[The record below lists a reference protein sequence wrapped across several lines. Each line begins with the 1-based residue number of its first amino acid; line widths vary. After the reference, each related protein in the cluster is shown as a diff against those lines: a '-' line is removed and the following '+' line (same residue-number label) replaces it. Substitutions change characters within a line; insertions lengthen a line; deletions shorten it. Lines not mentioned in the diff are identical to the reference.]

1 MDIQPFIPYLAIGF
15 AILILARRTQKARR
29 VRSWV
34 VLILLGV
41 LTVAC
46 GFYIFGHVMAGPHV
60 DGLGWLIIA
69 VSLVAGAACGVYAAR
84 HIHLFRDPDT
94 GHPMSRLTV
103 TGLLF
108 IGGLVVVKQA
118 ARHLGLEDPEA
129 HGFGIVSDALFALAM
144 GTVFT
149 RQILML
155 RRVRALPVR
164 VSDGETVAG

>member
-1 MDIQPFIPYLAIGF
+1 MDLKPFIPYLVLGF
-15 AILILARRTQKARR
+15 GVLMLARRTHKARR
-29 VRSWV
+29 VRTPV
-34 VLILLGV
+34 VVALLGLV
-41 LTVAC
+41 TVAA
-46 GFYIFGHVMAGPHV
+46 GFYIFGHAMVGPPV

-84 HIHLFRDPDT
+84 HIHLFRDPET

-108 IGGLVVVKQA
+108 IVGLIVVKQG
-118 ARHLGLEDPEA
+118 ARQLGLEDPQA

-144 GTVFT
+144 GTVFV

-164 VSDGETVAG
+164 VADGEAVG

>member
-1 MDIQPFIPYLAIGF
+1 MDLKPFIPYLIMGF
-15 AILILARRTQKARR
+15 VLLMLARRTQKARR
-29 VRSWV
+29 VRTWG

-41 LTVAC
+41 LTLAI
-46 GFYIFGHVMAGPHV
+46 GFYIFGHVMVGPHV

-69 VSLVAGAACGVYAAR
+69 VSLVAGAGCGIYAAR

-108 IGGLVVVKQA
+108 IVGLVVVKQA

-129 HGFGIVSDALFALAM
+129 HGFGILSDALFALAM

>member
-1 MDIQPFIPYLAIGF
+1 MDLKPLIPYLAIGF
-15 AILILARRTQKARR
+15 AILILARRTQKPRR
-29 VRSWV
+29 VRTPV
-34 VLILLGV
+34 VIALLGLLV
-41 LTVAC
+41 LAI

-69 VSLVAGAACGVYAAR
+69 VSLAAGAACGVYAAR

-108 IGGLVVVKQA
+108 IVGLILVKQG
-118 ARHLGLEDPEA
+118 ARHLGLEDPDA

-144 GTVFT
+144 GTVFA

-155 RRVRALPVR
+155 RRLRALPVR
-164 VSDGETVAG
+164 VSDGEAAVG